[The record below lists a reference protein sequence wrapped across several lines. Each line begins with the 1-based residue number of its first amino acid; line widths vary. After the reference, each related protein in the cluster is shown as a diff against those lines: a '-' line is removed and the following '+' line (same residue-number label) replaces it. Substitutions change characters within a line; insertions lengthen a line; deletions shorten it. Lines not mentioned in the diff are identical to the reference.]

1 MGTPDGMGCIA
12 LLCFALFPA
21 LLLIRLIVK
30 AVRSFRSGDRREG
43 LRYCIAFA
51 AISALIA
58 AFAMIFARLA

>member
-1 MGTPDGMGCIA
+1 MGCIA

-43 LRYCIAFA
+43 AYCVIALA
-51 AISALIA
+51 ALLSLTA
-58 AFAMIFARLA
+58 AAVLIFARLSE